1 MQEPNILLVED
12 EEAIAVLVK
21 YNLEKNG
28 FRVFDVSTVDKAFEK
43 IDDKIPDLII
53 MDWMLPKQNGI
64 DAIREIKSI
73 ESLSHI
79 PIIMLTAKSQEEDKL
94 RGFEVGVDDY
104 ITKPFSPKELIARVK
119 SVLKRSNPNIMEENL
134 VYKNIT
140 IDNSKKAALLDGKKL
155 DLSHTEYYL
164 LSFLVK
170 NAERVQ
176 SRDKILNQVWERP
189 EEIEGRAV
197 DVCIRRVRAA
207 LEKAKPGMESAI
219 KTVRGEGYLLEID

>member
-1 MQEPNILLVED
+1 MQEPYILIVED
-12 EEAIAVLVK
+12 EEPITILVK

-28 FRVFDVSTVDKAFEK
+28 FRVVDANNAESAFGK
-43 IDDKIPDLII
+43 ISQRTPDLII
-53 MDWMLPKQNGI
+53 MDWMLPKQSGI
-64 DAIREIKSI
+64 EIVREIKST
-73 ESLSHI
+73 ESLVHI

-94 RGFEVGVDDY
+94 IGFEAGVDDY

-119 SVLKRSNPNIMEENL
+119 SVLKRSNPSVMEENFS
-134 VYKNIT
+134 YKNLL
-140 IDNSKKAALLDGKKL
+140 IDNSKKSAFFDNVKIE
-155 DLSHTEYYL
+155 LSHTEFYL

-176 SRDKILNQVWERP
+176 SRETLLNRVWSNP

-207 LEKAKPGMESAI
+207 LGKARAGMEDAI
-219 KTVRGEGYLLEID
+219 KTIRGEGYLLEL

>member
-12 EEAIAVLVK
+12 EESIAVLVK

-28 FRVFDVSTVDKAFEK
+28 FRVFDVSTVDRAFEVIENK
-43 IDDKIPDLII
+43 VPDLIL
-53 MDWMLPKQNGI
+53 MDWMLPQQTGI
-64 DAIREIKSI
+64 EAVKEIKEL
-73 ESLSHI
+73 ESLRHI
-79 PIIMLTAKSQEEDKL
+79 PVIMLTAKSQEEDKL
-94 RGFEVGVDDY
+94 KGFEVGVDDY
-104 ITKPFSPKELIARVK
+104 ITKPFSPKELVARVK

-134 VYKNIT
+134 SYKSIV
-140 IDNSKKAALLDGKKL
+140 IDNSKKAALLDGAKL

-207 LEKAKPGMESAI
+207 LEKARPGMEAAI
-219 KTVRGEGYLLEID
+219 KTIRGEGYLLEID